1 MMRNKVL
8 LLSLVLQL
16 GLSSYLYAQQAV
28 PLDTVLAST
37 EKTKV
42 TYEDFLT
49 EMSRIP
55 EKDRFEFLLSRQRL
69 GKLVENIL
77 INKTMAAEATALG
90 LDKSPSYQAE
100 LRTETMKM
108 LAKYRGKALQE
119 NAPKVDLERRARE
132 IYLVDRERFRV
143 PVQYDTWHIL
153 IDFKGRTKEEAYKRA
168 EEARKKVLSTG
179 PSEELAITYSNDGSA
194 AQNKGRLGF
203 VPARGFDPAY
213 ARAVEKLKI
222 DQVSEVVE
230 SKFGYHVIV
239 VKAIQPETQTPF
251 EQVKGELIAEAEA
264 KYLDTVFQNH
274 VSAIRSDPTLKTNVD
289 VLEKIRPAVPIITP
303 APPTATQKNK

>member
-1 MMRNKVL
+1 MRNKVL
-8 LLSLVLQL
+8 LLSLFLHFGFAGCL
-16 GLSSYLYAQQAV
+16 HAQQAV
-28 PLDTVLAST
+28 PRDTVLAST

-77 INKTMAAEATALG
+77 INKTLAAEAIALG
-90 LDKSPSYQAE
+90 LDKSPNYQAE

-119 NAPKVDLERRARE
+119 NAPKVDHERRARE
-132 IYLVDRERFRV
+132 IYLVERERFRV
-143 PVQYDTWHIL
+143 PIQYDTWHIL
-153 IDFKGRTKEEAYKRA
+153 VDFKGRTKEEAYKRA
-168 EEARKKVLSTG
+168 EEARKKVLTSG
-179 PSEELAITYSNDGSA
+179 PSEELAIAYSNDGSA
-194 AQNKGRLGF
+194 VQNKGRLGF

-222 DQVSEVVE
+222 DQVSEIVE

-239 VKAIQPETQTPF
+239 LKGIQPEVQTPF
-251 EQVKGELIAEAEA
+251 EQVKAELIAEAET
-264 KYLDTVFQNH
+264 KYLDTLFQNH

-289 VLEKIRPAVPIITP
+289 VLEKIRPAVPTIPPAQPATP
-303 APPTATQKNK
+303 AKTK